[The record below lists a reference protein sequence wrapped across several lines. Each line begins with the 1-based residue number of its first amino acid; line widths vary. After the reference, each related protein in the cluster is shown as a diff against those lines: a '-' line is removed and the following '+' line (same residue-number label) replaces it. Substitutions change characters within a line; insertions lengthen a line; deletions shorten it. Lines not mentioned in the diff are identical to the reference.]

1 MSQLRMIRG
10 KTVLLSRKELGG
22 APIMTMEVLKQEK
35 LRLVI
40 LTKPETPNSVRVHRL
55 EINTIVTVEH
65 VE

>member
-40 LTKPETPNSVRVHRL
+40 LTKPETPNGVRVHRL

>member
-1 MSQLRMIRG
+1 MSQLRMIRD

-40 LTKPETPNSVRVHRL
+40 LTKPETPNGVRVHRL